1 LVLVVIC
8 MAMQNKIS
16 QLLFN
21 RGKISADQF
30 KKLNDESLATNV
42 AVDELLEKE
51 HFVSEDDLVR
61 AKSEV
66 FGLPIADLFGLTID
80 KELLKILPK
89 ELAETYQMVVFG
101 QEENFLK
108 VALSNPGD
116 FKARE
121 AMEFVAKAKNL
132 GVKYFITPATTL
144 KNLLAQYSGLAV
156 EVEEALGGISD
167 RFAPLIQEGKS
178 WTEIGLED
186 VNQAAPVTK
195 LVASV
200 LKYAVDNK
208 ASDVHIEPL
217 GDKTRVRYRIDGI
230 LRLVAMLP
238 GHIHSAII
246 SRIKVMSNL
255 KLDETRIP
263 QDGRIRILISGRKID
278 LRVATLP
285 LLEKEKVVMR
295 ILDPAQKIFTL
306 ENLGFWGYGLEVMN
320 RNLVRPHGMFLVTG
334 PTGCGK
340 TTTLYAVLKILNKD
354 KVNIITLEDPIEYYM
369 EGVNQSQVKP
379 DIGYTFASGIRSV
392 VRQDPNVIM
401 VGEVRDNETAE
412 LATHASLTGH
422 IVLSSLHTNDAF
434 GAIPRLIDMK
444 IEPFLISSSVNLV
457 VAQRL
462 VRKICEYCRE
472 TVEIAPE
479 IEKEIIKDLSG
490 LAAVN
495 NFDLDQY
502 RDSQT
507 GRLKFYHGRGC
518 ARCGREGYKGR
529 SAIFEVLEVTEQMKR
544 IIVSGCK
551 IEEAKAEFK
560 RQGMLEMR
568 RDGYIKALKGITTI
582 EEVLRVA
589 ME

>member
-1 LVLVVIC
+1 
-8 MAMQNKIS
+8 MAVQNKVT

-30 KKLNDESLATNV
+30 KKLNDDAAAGGIGT
-42 AVDELLEKE
+42 DELLEKSR
-51 HFVSEDDLVR
+51 FASEEDLAR

-66 FGLPIADLFGLTID
+66 YGLPVADLFGLTVD

-101 QEENFLK
+101 KEEGFLK
-108 VALSNPGD
+108 VALMSPGD

-121 AMEFVAKAKNL
+121 AMDFVAKSKNL
-132 GVKYFITPATTL
+132 GAKYYITTAAAI
-144 KNLLAQYSGLAV
+144 KNILSQYSGLAI

-167 RFAPLIQEGKS
+167 QFAALVQEGKS
-178 WTEIGLED
+178 WAEVGLEEA
-186 VNQAAPVTK
+186 NQAAPVTK
-195 LVASV
+195 LVGSI

-230 LRLVAMLP
+230 LRSVAMLP
-238 GHIHSAII
+238 GHIHSAIV

-255 KLDETRIP
+255 KLDETRVP
-263 QDGRIRILISGRKID
+263 QDGRIRIVISGRKID

-295 ILDPAQKIFTL
+295 ILDPAQKVFTL
-306 ENLGFWGYGLEVMN
+306 EDLGFWGYGLEVM
-320 RNLVRPHGMFLVTG
+320 RKNLLRPHGMFLVTG
-334 PTGCGK
+334 PTGSGK
-340 TTTLYAVLKILNKD
+340 TTTIYAVLKILNKD
-354 KVNIITLEDPIEYYM
+354 RVNIITLEDPIEYYM
-369 EGVNQSQVKP
+369 EGINQSQIRP
-379 DIGYTFASGIRSV
+379 DIGYTFAGGIRSV

-401 VGEVRDNETAE
+401 VGEIRDNETAE

-422 IVLSSLHTNDAF
+422 IVLSTMHTNDAL

-444 IEPFLISSSVNLV
+444 IEPFLIASSVNMV
-457 VAQRL
+457 MAQRL

-472 TVEIAPE
+472 PFEIAPNVE
-479 IEKEIIKDLSG
+479 QDIIKDLSNVPD
-490 LAAVN
+490 VN
-495 NFDLDQY
+495 LEQY
-502 RDSQT
+502 RDAAT

-518 ARCGREGYKGR
+518 ARCNREGYRGR
-529 SAIFEVLEVTEQMKR
+529 AAIFEIIEVTDQMKK
-544 IIVSGCK
+544 IITSGCK
-551 IEEAKAEFK
+551 IEEMKAEFK
-560 RQGMLEMR
+560 RQGLLDMR
-568 RDGYIKALKGITTI
+568 KDGYIKVLKGLTTV

>member
-1 LVLVVIC
+1 
-8 MAMQNKIS
+8 
-16 QLLFN
+16 
-21 RGKISADQF
+21 
-30 KKLNDESLATNV
+30 NDEGLANNV
-42 AVDELLEKE
+42 SPEQILDRSHLVPEE
-51 HFVSEDDLVR
+51 DLVR

-66 FGLPIADLFGLTID
+66 YGLPIADLFGLSVD

-101 QEENFLK
+101 QEDNSLK
-108 VALSNPGD
+108 VGLLNPGD
-116 FKARE
+116 FKSRE
-121 AMEFVAKAKNL
+121 AMDFVAKAKNL
-132 GVKYFITPATTL
+132 SVKYFIAAPTAL
-144 KNLLAQYSGLAV
+144 KNILAQYSGLAA

-178 WTEIGLED
+178 WAEVGLED

-195 LVASV
+195 LVSSI

-208 ASDVHIEPL
+208 ASDVHIEPF

-230 LRLVAMLP
+230 LRSVAMLP

-263 QDGRIRILISGRKID
+263 QDGRIRIVITGRKID

-306 ENLGFWGYGLEVMN
+306 EDLGFWGYALEIMK
-320 RNLVRPHGMFLVTG
+320 RNLLRPHGMFLVTG
-334 PTGCGK
+334 PTGSGK
-340 TTTLYAVLKILNKD
+340 TTTIYAILKILNKE

-369 EGVNQSQVKP
+369 EGINQSQVKP
-379 DIGYTFASGIRSV
+379 DIGYSFASGIRSV

-401 VGEVRDNETAE
+401 VGEIRDNETAE
-412 LATHASLTGH
+412 LGTHASLTGH
-422 IVLSSLHTNDAF
+422 IVLSTLHTNDAF

-444 IEPFLISSSVNLV
+444 IEPFLIASSVNLV
-457 VAQRL
+457 LAQRL
-462 VRKICEYCRE
+462 VRKICEFCRE
-472 TVEIAPE
+472 PVEISPE
-479 IEKEIIKDLSG
+479 MEKEIIKSLTGIKD
-490 LAAVN
+490 VN
-495 NFDLDQY
+495 LEEF
-502 RDSQT
+502 RDTKT

-518 ARCGREGYKGR
+518 ARCGQEGYKGR
-529 SAIFEVLEVTEQMKR
+529 TVIFEVLEITEEMKK
-544 IIVSGCK
+544 IIVEGCK
-551 IEEAKAEFK
+551 IDDAKAEFK

-568 RDGYIKALKGITTI
+568 RDGYIKALRGVTTI
-582 EEVLRVA
+582 EEVMRVA

>member
-1 LVLVVIC
+1 MPIL
-8 MAMQNKIS
+8 NKVS
-16 QLLFN
+16 QLLTN

-30 KKLNDESLATNV
+30 SKLNDEALANNINP
-42 AVDELLEKE
+42 DELLEKNHLVPE
-51 HFVSEDDLVR
+51 EDLAR

-66 FGLPIADLFGLTID
+66 YGLPIADLFGLNVD

-89 ELAETYQMVVFG
+89 ELAESYQMVVFG
-101 QEENFLK
+101 QEDNSLK
-108 VALSNPGD
+108 VGLLNPGD

-121 AMEFVAKAKNL
+121 AMDFVAKAKNL
-132 GVKYFITPATTL
+132 NVKYYIAATTAL
-144 KNLLAQYSGLAV
+144 KNILAQYSGLAA

-178 WTEIGLED
+178 WAEVGLED
-186 VNQAAPVTK
+186 VNQAAPITR
-195 LVASV
+195 LVASI

-208 ASDVHIEPL
+208 ASDIHIEPF

-230 LRLVAMLP
+230 LRTVAMLP

-263 QDGRIRILISGRKID
+263 QDGRIRIVISGRKID

-306 ENLGFWGYGLEVMN
+306 EDLGFWGYGLEVMK
-320 RNLVRPHGMFLVTG
+320 RNLLRPHGMFLVTG
-334 PTGCGK
+334 PTGSGK
-340 TTTLYAVLKILNKD
+340 TTTIYAVLKILNKE

-369 EGVNQSQVKP
+369 EGINQSQVRP
-379 DIGYTFASGIRSV
+379 DIGYDFASGIRSV

-401 VGEVRDNETAE
+401 VGEIRDNETAE
-412 LATHASLTGH
+412 LGTHASLTGH
-422 IVLSSLHTNDAF
+422 IVLSTLHTNDAF
-434 GAIPRLIDMK
+434 GAIPRMIDMK
-444 IEPFLISSSVNLV
+444 IEPFLIASSINLIL
-457 VAQRL
+457 AQRL
-462 VRKICEYCRE
+462 VRKICEFCRE
-472 TVEIAPE
+472 PIEISAE
-479 IEKEIIKDLSG
+479 IEKDIAKNLTGIKDINLEE
-490 LAAVN
+490 
-495 NFDLDQY
+495 F
-502 RDSQT
+502 RDTKT

-518 ARCGREGYKGR
+518 GRCGQEGYKGR
-529 SAIFEVLEVTEQMKR
+529 TVIFEVLEITEEMKK
-544 IIVSGCK
+544 IIVEGCK
-551 IEEAKAEFK
+551 VEEVKAEFK

-568 RDGYIKALKGITTI
+568 RDGYIKALKGATTI
-582 EEVLRVA
+582 EEIMRVA